1 MIGGRY
7 APRVF
12 TTPPS
17 CLGNLPHLARSIA
30 VGVEWTRWKSDR
42 PKIRERP
49 SHSPIHRR
57 RHIIILIRRC
67 DGDDKER
74 EEKERWTLGGG
85 HTRLDK
91 VPSNTCTTSYKY
103 KLRET
108 NAHVSFSLSILFGS
122 NLSSISFLRHQE
134 LSSAQVVGPLGK

>member
-1 MIGGRY
+1 MHRGFSR
-7 APRVF
+7 PRPLAQV
-12 TTPPS
+12 TSLTS
-17 CLGNLPHLARSIA
+17 LARSRW
-30 VGVEWTRWKSDR
+30 EWTRWKSDR
-42 PKIRERP
+42 PKIMERP
-49 SHSPIHRR
+49 SHSPSYH
-57 RHIIILIRRC
+57 HSHPPTDRRC

-108 NAHVSFSLSILFGS
+108 NAHVSFSLSFLFGS